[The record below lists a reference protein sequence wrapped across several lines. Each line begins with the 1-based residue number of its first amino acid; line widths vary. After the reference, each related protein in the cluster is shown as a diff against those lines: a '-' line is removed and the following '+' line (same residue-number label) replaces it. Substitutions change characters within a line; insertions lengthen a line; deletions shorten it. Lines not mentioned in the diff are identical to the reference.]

1 MSGVVTTEMVGSVLV
16 TRVDD
21 GKANALTH
29 EIIGGVK
36 EAAEHAKAE
45 AKALVLIGRPGKF
58 SAGFDLSVMTSSAE
72 AARDLLG
79 AGALMA
85 LDLLELPIPVLFGVT
100 GHALAMGGILLTAA
114 DYRVGADG
122 PFKLGLNEV
131 AIGMPVPRFAVE
143 LCRDRLS
150 PAWFTRSV
158 QCAEILDPTAAMEA
172 GYLDELAK
180 PEDVESR
187 VIEIA
192 GQMAGLLHSGPFAQT
207 RVSCRGVLAA
217 KLRAD
222 LAEDLAAFG

>member
-1 MSGVVTTEMVGSVLV
+1 MSGVVTTEMVDSVLV
-16 TRVDD
+16 VRVDD

-29 EIIGGVK
+29 EIIGAVN
-36 EAAEHAKAE
+36 EAAQKAKSD
-45 AKALVLIGRPGKF
+45 AKALVVIGRPGKF

-72 AARDLLG
+72 AARELLG
-79 AGALMA
+79 AGAYMA

-143 LCRDRLS
+143 LCRARLS
-150 PAWFTRSV
+150 PNWFTRSV

-172 GYLDELAK
+172 GYLDELAR
-180 PEDVESR
+180 PEAVEER

-192 GQMAGLLHSGPFAQT
+192 GQMAGLLHPGPFAQT
-207 RVSCRGVLAA
+207 RVSCRGALAA
-217 KLRAD
+217 QLRAD
-222 LAEDLAAFG
+222 LSADLAAFG